1 MLRRLLPAL
10 LAAAALLI
18 AAAPA
23 GAATQ
28 NDLERGRAEIAR
40 ASALVDQSLDAA
52 KAGDRAQA
60 YKLARDAY
68 LNHYEFVEIPM
79 RLRDPNKVL
88 DTEFKFTRLRND
100 TRGGASVARVRS
112 DVTDV
117 RGGLVASAR
126 ALADKGVAAPA
137 VAF

>member
-28 NDLERGRAEIAR
+28 KDLERGRAAIAR

-52 KAGDRAQA
+52 KAGNRAKA
-60 YKLARDAY
+60 YKLARAAY
-68 LNHYEFVEIPM
+68 LDHYEIAEIRMP
-79 RLRDPNKVL
+79 LRDPNKVL
-88 DTEFKFTRLRND
+88 DTEFKFQRLRN
-100 TRGGASVARVRS
+100 
-112 DVTDV
+112 
-117 RGGLVASAR
+117 
-126 ALADKGVAAPA
+126 
-137 VAF
+137 